1 AGHDYFL
8 QFTDARPDTGGLSG
22 ATPSEAMTW
31 GKVDPDK
38 LPDSVTCYVDSTIA
52 LPLLTAYALTRC
64 EKRASK
70 RLFDK
75 FPELTQRLAEGYAR
89 TMAERAE

>member
-1 AGHDYFL
+1 
-8 QFTDARPDTGGLSG
+8 
-22 ATPSEAMTW
+22 MTW

-52 LPLLTAYALTRC
+52 LPLLTAYSLTRL
-64 EKRASK
+64 EKRVPK

-75 FPELTQRLAEGYAR
+75 FPELTKRLAEGYAQ
-89 TMAERAE
+89 TMAKRAGE